1 MSFKSAILVGFTL
14 VATAVSASADGHTQ
28 TPAVTGQVNG
38 ETFLMDANKMT
49 LYTFDKDAKAVS
61 NCYGDCAVK
70 WPPLLGEAGMKLGKG
85 YSLIARKDGTMQV
98 AYKSKPL
105 YLWFKDT
112 QPGEMTGDGVK
123 GVWHVAR
130 P

>member
-14 VATAVSASADGHTQ
+14 VATAVSASAEGHSQ
-28 TPAVTGQVNG
+28 APAVTGKVNG

-61 NCYGDCAVK
+61 NCYGDCAAK

-85 YSLIARKDGTMQV
+85 YSLIERKDGTMQV
-98 AYKSKPL
+98 AYKGQPL